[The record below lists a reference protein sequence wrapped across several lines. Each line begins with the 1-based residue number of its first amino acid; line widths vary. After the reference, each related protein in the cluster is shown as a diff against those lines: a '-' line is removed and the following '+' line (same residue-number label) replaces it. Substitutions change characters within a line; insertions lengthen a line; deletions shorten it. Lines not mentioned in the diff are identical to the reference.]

1 MALWLRSQSAIRCQ
15 PRSPGFDRSDY
26 LWAIQGGRLVELFG
40 LCSSSRCLL
49 NQNGL
54 DRSRSTSPRPAIE
67 FSQWTRFL
75 FPAVI
80 LETSVFQE
88 GHGLGEPAPALEPPR
103 NGDNAKNM
111 GNVAVLENHPLRD
124 QILEWQRLADQA
136 KKRHEARHRS
146 EPPHSGPQKLTPP
159 SPPPRQE

>member
-1 MALWLRSQSAIRCQ
+1 MTFLA
-15 PRSPGFDRSDY
+15 PRNQVMSNRRDRSISP
-26 LWAIQGGRLVELFG
+26 ARRVINTTRPSHTA
-40 LCSSSRCLL
+40 SSSARVIMVGRGDSGVSKML
-49 NQNGL
+49 
-54 DRSRSTSPRPAIE
+54 PRK
-67 FSQWTRFL
+67 WGD
-75 FPAVI
+75 
-80 LETSVFQE
+80 E

-103 NGDNAKNM
+103 NGDDARNM

-136 KKRHEARHRS
+136 KKKHEARHRS